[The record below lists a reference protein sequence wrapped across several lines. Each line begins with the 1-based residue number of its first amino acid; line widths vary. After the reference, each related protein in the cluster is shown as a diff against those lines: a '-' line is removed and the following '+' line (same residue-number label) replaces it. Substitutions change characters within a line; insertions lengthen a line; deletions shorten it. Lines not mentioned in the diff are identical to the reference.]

1 LNFVALNGAVANGY
15 LGRANSYLPP
25 DQNSPSREIHQKKK
39 QARKDCK
46 AQERP
51 TQVKKYSNI

>member
-1 LNFVALNGAVANGY
+1 VALNGAVANGY
-15 LGRANSYLPP
+15 LGRANSYLHP